1 MQKIVLDTNVLVSA
15 LLTAGYPARILTDLV
30 LMRKVVTCLSEEVWQ
45 EYLAV
50 LHRPKFAKYPA
61 FATQTDMVLSQ
72 IEELSSMFQPD
83 ITLSVVPKDAS
94 DNKFVE
100 LAVYAEADFLITG
113 NTNDFTFPQ
122 YQQVEIIS
130 PRQYWEEHG
139 KFLLTP

>member
-1 MQKIVLDTNVLVSA
+1 
-15 LLTAGYPARILTDLV
+15 
-30 LMRKVVTCLSEEVWQ
+30 
-45 EYLAV
+45 
-50 LHRPKFAKYPA
+50 
-61 FATQTDMVLSQ
+61 
-72 IEELSSMFQPD
+72 MFQPD
-83 ITLSVVPKDAS
+83 ITLSVISKDAS